1 MPEGRLT
8 RVQDREN
15 MSINESDSE
24 NKRRSPGGIGITHRG
39 DKYEATYSIPK
50 EQLPPDSSRK
60 RITAWGDS
68 ERSATTALIEK
79 LQSSTLP
86 TIPTKKQEEE
96 LRKILGND
104 GILQSGDDAESF
116 DRHLGPTLSE
126 WVEEWKINWMHDSL
140 QESTRNVYFG
150 HINTYILP
158 FIGHRHL
165 NRLSTKALKA
175 EWWLPICNLRK
186 RDADGQI
193 TDKPLLG
200 NSALANVYKTLRM
213 LLITAHHKHGT
224 RVGLTEALI
233 EMPKHARPESDRE
246 VKKAAAKL
254 REIFIDNPD
263 KDDPR
268 WSLFALSLI
277 GLRQGERLAIKVSDI
292 DLSDKE
298 DPVIYIN
305 NQLAFSTSEGGW
317 YLKDA
322 TKNGEPR
329 VVPLWGV
336 FLEAVETQLAWRK
349 KWARQRDW
357 NPNPAFVDLLFL
369 QPGGKLWSR
378 RQDSPA
384 WHEFVGE
391 GIRGHLA
398 RHVTGHILAEEGIG
412 VETAG
417 LLLGHK
423 SDAWAHYYRI
433 ASTREAR
440 RELRNIGARKS
451 EDARVTSIKKKR
463 PA

>member
-1 MPEGRLT
+1 
-8 RVQDREN
+8 
-15 MSINESDSE
+15 MSIDEGNSGP
-24 NKRRSPGGIGITHRG
+24 KRRSPGGIGITRRG
-39 DKYEATYSIPK
+39 GKYEATYSIPK
-50 EQLPPDSSRK
+50 FQLPPGSARK

-68 ERSATTALIEK
+68 ERNATTALIEK
-79 LQSSTLP
+79 LQASALP
-86 TIPTKKQEEE
+86 AIPTKKQEEE
-96 LRKILGND
+96 LQKILGAD
-104 GILQSGDDAESF
+104 GILEIGANIAGDGS
-116 DRHLGPTLSE
+116 HLGPTLTE

-165 NRLSTKALKA
+165 SKLSTKVLNE
-175 EWWLPICNLRK
+175 EWWERICELRK
-186 RDADGQI
+186 
-193 TDKPLLG
+193 TDKDGHSTDEPLLG
-200 NSALANVYKTLRM
+200 NSARANIYKTLRM

-224 RVGLTEALI
+224 RVGLTEKLI

-246 VKKAAAKL
+246 VKEAASKL
-254 REIFIDNPD
+254 RGIFIDNPD

-277 GLRQGERLAIKVSDI
+277 GLRQGERLAISVSDV
-292 DLSDKE
+292 DFSDAD

-305 NQLAFSTSEGGW
+305 NQMDFLATKGGW

-322 TKNGEPR
+322 TKNGDPR

-336 FLEAVETQLAWRK
+336 FLESVQTQLEWRK
-349 KWARQRDW
+349 KWAKSKDW
-357 NPNPAFVDLLFL
+357 NPDPAFADLLFL
-369 QPGGKLWSR
+369 QPGGKLWTR

-384 WHEFVGE
+384 WHEFVGP

-398 RHVTGHILAEEGIG
+398 RHVTGHLLAEEGIG
-412 VETAG
+412 VDTAK

-440 RELRNIGARKS
+440 RELRNIGARGRGN
-451 EDARVTSIKKKR
+451 ATITPIRTKR
-463 PA
+463 GA